1 MRLMD
6 VMWVGLVLVVAIALF
21 ILKYEVQSL
30 EGTLAGR
37 QTEIDEHA
45 RAIQVLEAEWTFLN
59 DPSRLR
65 RLGLEHLE
73 LAPVEPARIVSIDV
87 LPISRVENEE
97 DHDSSAKTGAR

>member
-6 VMWVGLVLVVAIALF
+6 VMWVGLVLGVAIALF
-21 ILKYEVQSL
+21 VLKYEVQGL
-30 EGTLAGR
+30 EDTLAER
-37 QTEIDEHA
+37 KSQIDSHA

-87 LPISRVENEE
+87 IPFPHVEEQMDGE
-97 DHDSSAKTGAR
+97 PGSQVGTQ

>member
-6 VMWVGLVLVVAIALF
+6 VMWVGLVLIVAIALF
-21 ILKYEVQSL
+21 VLKYEVQSL
-30 EGTLAGR
+30 EDTLASR

-45 RAIQVLEAEWTFLN
+45 QAIQVLEAEWTFLN

-87 LPISRVENEE
+87 LPFPRVENEDE
-97 DHDSSAKTGAR
+97 KTSSAEVGAR